1 MPRATRIREAALIA
15 AAAPSRA
22 CLMAGPLAFFLY
34 FRDFLLIRVYHGQD
48 RRGVVRPA
56 VGRFVTFA
64 SCVVGPYTTLI
75 RAGRPGRDPL
85 PGRSRT
91 PMTVRIRALTEKT
104 LCAPEERNAP
114 LITTP
119 VIRSAR
125 RKHEGVSHRLGGRPP
140 KPEKSGF
147 DSCRPCRARL
157 GRPRTAGPTRADGLW
172 CNGSTLPLQ
181 GRDQGSTPCGSTRPE
196 DHGRGAPRTGRG
208 AGRPCP
214 PRAPPP
220 CARRPPPLARPL
232 RPRRA
237 RPR

>member
-1 MPRATRIREAALIA
+1 
-15 AAAPSRA
+15 
-22 CLMAGPLAFFLY
+22 
-34 FRDFLLIRVYHGQD
+34 
-48 RRGVVRPA
+48 
-56 VGRFVTFA
+56 
-64 SCVVGPYTTLI
+64 
-75 RAGRPGRDPL
+75 
-85 PGRSRT
+85 
-91 PMTVRIRALTEKT
+91 ALTEKT

-147 DSCRPCRARL
+147 DSCRPCRARP
-157 GRPRTAGPTRADGLW
+157 GRPRTAGPARCGRACGATAAHFPCKEGIRVRLPAGPRVRKTT
-172 CNGSTLPLQ
+172 GSAH
-181 GRDQGSTPCGSTRPE
+181 
-196 DHGRGAPRTGRG
+196 HGRGAPRTGRG